1 VAYRGKRNEERGKSN
16 EANLLVSPFS
26 FLVAPD
32 GVNAVSLF
40 EMVRFHGA
48 GLVVTAQSYAGLGA
62 DADRILG
69 AAAGLI
75 VHHCTDPERLLPR
88 D

>member
-1 VAYRGKRNEERGKSN
+1 
-16 EANLLVSPFS
+16 
-26 FLVAPD
+26 
-32 GVNAVSLF
+32 
-40 EMVRFHGA
+40 MVRFHGA
-48 GLVVTAQSYAGLGA
+48 DLVVTAQSYAGLGA

-75 VHHCTDPERLLPR
+75 VHQCADQERLLPR